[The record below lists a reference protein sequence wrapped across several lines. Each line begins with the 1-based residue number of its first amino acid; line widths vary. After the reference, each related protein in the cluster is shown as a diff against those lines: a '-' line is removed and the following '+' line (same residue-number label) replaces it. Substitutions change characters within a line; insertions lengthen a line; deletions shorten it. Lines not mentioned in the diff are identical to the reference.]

1 MKMKVFRV
9 YANDTMWE
17 TEIDTWDGAH
27 VKTVAK
33 EDRDGRYYTEMTIT
47 AEDPDRELRG
57 QISDGLGEN
66 LHVTKVV
73 EEHRYGMRLRGFA
86 PGCQPMNGLIEWQD
100 TEGKYWGILTYN
112 RELTPEEVKGYEL
125 DELEGGE

>member
-1 MKMKVFRV
+1 MKTKVYRV

-27 VKTVAK
+27 INTVAK
-33 EDRDGRYYTEMTIT
+33 EDVDGRPYTEMTIT
-47 AEDPDRELRG
+47 AEDPERELRG

-66 LHVTKVV
+66 LLVTKTV
-73 EEHRYGMRLRGFA
+73 EEHRYGMRLRGFG
-86 PGCQPMNGLIEWQD
+86 PGCQPMRGLIDGVEAS
-100 TEGKYWGILTYN
+100 GKYWAMLTYN
-112 RELTPEEVKGYEL
+112 RKLTPEEIRDYEL